1 MKQLESFYKNKQVLV
16 TGGAGFI
23 GSHLVEKLVEL
34 GARVSVLDNFSTGNL
49 NNLRSVLAHI
59 SLIYAD
65 VVHLHSVLKATAHKD
80 FVFHL
85 AAFASVTQSLN
96 YADLCWKINVD
107 GTRNVLE
114 ACHQNNVKTLVFSSS
129 SAVYGNQTTNCNE
142 TDTPKPLSPYAK
154 SKYESEKLCKEY
166 AEKYGFNTTCL
177 RYFNVYGN
185 RQSPQGMYAA
195 VVAQFKNNLLA
206 QKPLTIYGDGKQTR
220 DFINVAD
227 VVQANLRL
235 ALLNKSVGE
244 VFNIGSGKSMNLF
257 ELIANLEQELK
268 IQKTNIDFKPS
279 RENEIMHSQANCEK
293 YQKVVTS
300 L

>member
-1 MKQLESFYKNKQVLV
+1 MKQLESLYKNKQVLV

-59 SLIYAD
+59 TLIYAD
-65 VVHLHSVLKATAHKD
+65 VVHLHSVLKATANKD

-85 AAFASVTQSLN
+85 AAFVSVAQSIN
-96 YADLCWKINVD
+96 QSDLCWKINVE

-114 ACHQNNVKTLVFSSS
+114 GCYQNNVKTLVFSSS
-129 SAVYGNQTTNCNE
+129 SAVYGNQNSHCHE
-142 TDTPKPLSPYAK
+142 TDTPQPMSPYAK
-154 SKYESEKLCKEY
+154 SKYAGEKLCKEY
-166 AEKYGFNTTCL
+166 AAKYSFNTTCL

-185 RQSPQGMYAA
+185 RQNPQGVYAA
-195 VVAQFKNNLLA
+195 VVAQFKNNLLT
-206 QKPLTIYGDGKQTR
+206 QKPLTIYGDGTQTR
-220 DFINVAD
+220 DFINVD
-227 VVQANLRL
+227 EVVQANIRL
-235 ALLNKSVGE
+235 ALLKKSVGE

-279 RENEIMHSQANCEK
+279 RENDIMHSQANCEK
-293 YQKVVTS
+293 YQKLVAG